1 MTLASNFYTC
11 LTQTNSLVTNLGLTW
26 PPTSGVVPVV
36 TRKLPKAEEV
46 LDAPLPILAI
56 APGPKPERV
65 GYPCGTYVEV
75 DYPVQI
81 VLISAGNA
89 NYTSNLDIPP
99 SWRQAIRR
107 VFQAPRVLVGVIPG
121 QFDTTLNLDALLD
134 RSELNSLY
142 DYTAME
148 VRFSVLEPQT

>member
-1 MTLASNFYTC
+1 M
-11 LTQTNSLVTNLGLTW
+11 TNLGLTW

-75 DYPVQI
+75 DCVEEDRDFI
-81 VLISAGNA
+81 VIELARGECARRA
-89 NYTSNLDIPP
+89 NV
-99 SWRQAIRR
+99 RAR
-107 VFQAPRVLVGVIPG
+107 APRARAPR
-121 QFDTTLNLDALLD
+121 QRACA
-134 RSELNSLY
+134 RAAPS
-142 DYTAME
+142 
-148 VRFSVLEPQT
+148 